1 MLIHATAE
9 SLLKRSCWRLIQSM
23 SIPILVVSTPW
34 CCGTVH
40 TYIRRLKCA
49 VWWGN
54 VLVNYVYFWRENC
67 QCLSRE
73 RQLVFTCTCMYP
85 LPNPAGA
92 YVPHEALICSL
103 DHCLHTAHNSLCLHA
118 TLSLMGTVASR
129 TCVPYDTINSA
140 GCTSLRRY
148 VGYVASRRDGKLNVK
163 VHDTRQTFSR
173 M

>member
-92 YVPHEALICSL
+92 YVRTSRSL
-103 DHCLHTAHNSLCLHA
+103 NLQPWPLFAHG
-118 TLSLMGTVASR
+118 TQQLMSSRHLVHDGYKKTVASTYLTR
-129 TCVPYDTINSA
+129 HKIQQTVPA
-140 GCTSLRRY
+140 Y
-148 VGYVASRRDGKLNVK
+148 VHTYI
-163 VHDTRQTFSR
+163 HT
-173 M
+173 